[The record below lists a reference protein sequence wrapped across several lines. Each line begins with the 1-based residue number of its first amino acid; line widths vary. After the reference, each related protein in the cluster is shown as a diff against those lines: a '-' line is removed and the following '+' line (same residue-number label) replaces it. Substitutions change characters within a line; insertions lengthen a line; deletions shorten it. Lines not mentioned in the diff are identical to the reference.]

1 MKARELKVLIAS
13 PQAGERAIIGRVF
26 SQAGHAVREACG
38 YEEALEKLRQDG
50 FNLLI
55 VAEVF
60 DGGSGLELIRAA
72 LRLDYTI
79 NSGLIADM
87 DQKSFHQ
94 ASEGLGLAGLIPRP
108 VDEAGATDFLSTIEA
123 LWQTLNRR

>member
-1 MKARELKVLIAS
+1 MEKKKLKVLIAS

-26 SQAGHAVREACG
+26 SQAGHAVGEAED
-38 YEEALEKLRQDG
+38 YEEVLEKLRRDG

-87 DQKSFHQ
+87 DKKSFQ
-94 ASEGLGLAGLIPRP
+94 EATDGLGLAGLIPRP
-108 VDEAGATDFLSTIEA
+108 MDEAGAADFLATIED
-123 LWQTLNRR
+123 LWQVLNRR